1 MVARGCGVAKGGEK
15 EGERGAGGG
24 VEMFLGRDDFSPT
37 LHPDFYSFR
46 PWNQP
51 LFIGGKR
58 AIFCL

>member
-1 MVARGCGVAKGGEK
+1 MLAVFLVVQGRSCMVARGCGVARGGEK

-46 PWNQP
+46 P
-51 LFIGGKR
+51 
-58 AIFCL
+58 

>member
-1 MVARGCGVAKGGEK
+1 MQGRSCMVARGCGVAKGGEK

-46 PWNQP
+46 P
-51 LFIGGKR
+51 
-58 AIFCL
+58 